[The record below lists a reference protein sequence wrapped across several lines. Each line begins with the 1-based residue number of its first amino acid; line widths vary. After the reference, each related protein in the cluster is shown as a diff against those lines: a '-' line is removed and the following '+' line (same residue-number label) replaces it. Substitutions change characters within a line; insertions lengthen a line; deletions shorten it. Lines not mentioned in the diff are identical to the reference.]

1 MNMDIL
7 LQLSDTVTI
16 TIKMIMNKNVDMED
30 YLQDENPKEAVIQ
43 ARQLNLQA
51 LS

>member
-16 TIKMIMNKNVDMED
+16 TIKIIMNKNVDMED
-30 YLQDENPKEAVIQ
+30 YLQDENPEAVIQ